1 MTAFLKVERISLKNT
16 YLVISSAGSNRDLSR
31 GTREQRYWDEHSV
44 FIDALV
50 EEGFILLGG
59 PLVEEG
65 GAMIIV
71 RATDEAEVREK
82 LRPDPWYE
90 HEILKLESIKRW
102 DIFID
107 QRD

>member
-1 MTAFLKVERISLKNT
+1 MSLKNT
-16 YLVISSAGSNRDLSR
+16 YLVISSAGANRDLSK
-31 GTREQRYWDEHSV
+31 GTREQAFWDEHGV

-71 RATDEAEVREK
+71 RATDEDEVQAK
-82 LRPDPWYE
+82 LQHDPWYE
-90 HEILKLESIKRW
+90 HEILKLDSIKRW

-107 QRD
+107 KRD